1 MCSRSL
7 RQYTSYIQGA
17 DISEIMQRSSYT
29 GIIRGRHKSPF
40 AMLCSCTEASNLSQS
55 TAAALQLQV
64 GGKTASV
71 TLSNNIPPHLHLLI
85 IITPLKICAPS
96 RIKCIIYKS
105 GKEFFHLYMPRVSSL
120 LYSTQVSTGHIL
132 QQHMG
137 GEAQKN
143 PLLEHCPNDKSPRTQ
158 YKFILS
164 IPF

>member
-1 MCSRSL
+1 
-7 RQYTSYIQGA
+7 
-17 DISEIMQRSSYT
+17 
-29 GIIRGRHKSPF
+29 
-40 AMLCSCTEASNLSQS
+40 
-55 TAAALQLQV
+55 
-64 GGKTASV
+64 
-71 TLSNNIPPHLHLLI
+71 
-85 IITPLKICAPS
+85 
-96 RIKCIIYKS
+96 
-105 GKEFFHLYMPRVSSL
+105 MPRVSSL